1 MNFSIQMFLISPV
14 PDGWQRTAALRKH
27 GTLTGGVHVGGMD
40 PVRFLMRGKAPG
52 TRLHW
57 S

>member
-40 PVRFLMRGKAPG
+40 PVRFLMRGKTRG